1 MNWDIVLRIAGILG
15 GLAVASLPVVLPWQI
30 RKSKAETGKVSADAA
45 AVLTEKALKMLDM
58 LEPAQQEVDRLEAR
72 LKAAND
78 RANQLELDLQKSQAE
93 VQDLRNQVTAM
104 TKEVIELR
112 AENSSLKG
120 GGA

>member
-1 MNWDIVLRIAGILG
+1 
-15 GLAVASLPVVLPWQI
+15 
-30 RKSKAETGKVSADAA
+30 
-45 AVLTEKALKMLDM
+45 MLEI

-78 RANQLELDLQKSQAE
+78 RANKLELDLQKSQAE

-120 GGA
+120 GGV

>member
-1 MNWDIVLRIAGILG
+1 M
-15 GLAVASLPVVLPWQI
+15 VLPWQI

-120 GGA
+120 GGV

>member
-1 MNWDIVLRIAGILG
+1 
-15 GLAVASLPVVLPWQI
+15 VVLPWQI

-45 AVLTEKALKMLDM
+45 AVLTE
-58 LEPAQQEVDRLEAR
+58 RLEAR

-93 VQDLRNQVTAM
+93 VQDLRNQVSAM

-120 GGA
+120 GGTWHK

>member
-1 MNWDIVLRIAGILG
+1 
-15 GLAVASLPVVLPWQI
+15 VVLPWQI

-120 GGA
+120 GGV